1 MYIRAPTVGDMHVGS
16 WVGSFSL
23 DLSENQAYNSSVPC
37 GTAPH
42 CVVHAWRSQRSW
54 VMDTDHSRPELFLCS
69 PYL

>member
-42 CVVHAWRSQRSW
+42 CVVHAWRSQR
-54 VMDTDHSRPELFLCS
+54 
-69 PYL
+69 